1 MTGAVDIPYK
11 AMLSLVIGQ
20 KSQARE
26 ILAQL
31 VEARPEN
38 IMAHL
43 CLAIASPRQEAVEI
57 LQKILEIDPTNPI
70 ALRNLKRLQQDPKF
84 ELDLETFWTKENEII
99 NKQPKPLLPES
110 DSRPKTRRIL
120 VAASS
125 LSGPPQQVFVPE
137 IPDNTAAIEPELAE
151 FGQELA
157 TMQIEAG
164 LAEFGEQ
171 TPTMPVAFMRLV
183 QMVKTIE
190 EAIAPPSSETPLI
203 NRQQEE
209 VLASW
214 LGLRAPDPATTV
226 GTALSLSELT
236 ALIKLEVADLPPI
249 PVITELTETNNPGLN
264 SPLRPEQ
271 VVGNE
276 AEILE
281 RYRPQV
287 EPLRQ
292 TAQPGSADNS
302 FFSLFTVVSLLIA
315 LILIG
320 LVIYGVLLANPHF

>member
-43 CLAIASPRQEAVEI
+43 CLAIASPRHEAVEI
-57 LQKILEIDPTNPI
+57 LQKVLEIDPTNPF
-70 ALRNLKRLQQDPKF
+70 ALRNLKRLQQDPHF
-84 ELDLETFWTKENEII
+84 ELDLETFWTKESENKIKPPQPVINESAA
-99 NKQPKPLLPES
+99 L
-110 DSRPKTRRIL
+110 PKTRRIL
-120 VAASS
+120 VAASRPS
-125 LSGPPQQVFVPE
+125 LATQETLAPE
-137 IPDNTAAIEPELAE
+137 IPDSESELAQ

-157 TMQIEAG
+157 TMQIEAD

-171 TPTMPVAFMRLV
+171 IPTMPVAFLRLV
-183 QMVKTIE
+183 EMVKTIE
-190 EAIAPPSSETPLI
+190 EAVAPVRAEMPLI

-214 LGLRAPDPATTV
+214 LGIRDLDPATTI
-226 GTALSLSELT
+226 GTTLPLSELT
-236 ALIKLEVADLPPI
+236 ALTKIEPTDLPPI
-249 PVITELTETNNPGLN
+249 PFLAELAEVDSPGLN
-264 SPLRPEQ
+264 PTLRPEQ

-292 TAQPGSADNS
+292 MALAGASKNS
-302 FFSLFTVVSLLIA
+302 FFNLFTVVSLLIA

-320 LVIYGVLLANPHF
+320 LAIYGVLLANPHF